1 MNHEIRSLLNKK
13 HIKKITI
20 KNKVKIIEDNE
31 KIYVIKRKE
40 KDLKEV
46 FQYLKS
52 RSFHFFPE
60 IIDET
65 ENYYI
70 YQYINSVD
78 IPTEEKANDM
88 IKLLSILHSKTTFYK
103 EIDDNTYKELY
114 ENITNEIDYLYHY
127 YNDIIDI
134 FEKEEFMSPS
144 AYFFIRNSSKILN
157 SLQFA
162 KENIEKWYTI
172 IEKKKRIRIA
182 TIHNNLK
189 LDHYLLEDKPYFISW
204 ELSKKDLPIYDMIK
218 LYKTYYKELDFCTLL
233 RTYENNFPMLKEEK
247 ILFFVL
253 ISIPQKLDFNEKEY
267 QLCKKIKKFY
277 DNIYTTEKLIIDYFP
292 KEEQKTK

>member
-65 ENYYI
+65 ENYYL

-292 KEEQKTK
+292 KEEQKIN

>member
-13 HIKKITI
+13 NIKKITI

-31 KIYVIKRKE
+31 KIYVIIKKE

-292 KEEQKTK
+292 KEEQKIN

>member
-292 KEEQKTK
+292 KEEQKIN